1 MMSTSHRSVAIVSTF
16 FYGYDVLQGFQKQ
29 KIGQVSQKVLGHKRK
44 EKVPNSPI
52 TCYNSGMAALRTF
65 YIESRAVLKPSSCF
79 YVPICYID
87 YEKYVIMNLSSQT
100 SCIPVVILQGA
111 SFN

>member
-1 MMSTSHRSVAIVSTF
+1 MVMTYYKDFKNKKSGRYPKKSKDIR
-16 FYGYDVLQGFQKQ
+16 GR
-29 KIGQVSQKVLGHKRK
+29 KRYLT
-44 EKVPNSPI
+44 VP

-79 YVPICYID
+79 YVPIYYID